1 MEEEIPLGVIDRFKN
16 AWNVFLN
23 KDPTQDMARY
33 YGNSYYTRPDR
44 VHFTRG
50 NERTI
55 INSVYNRISV
65 DAAQI
70 YLRHVRLDDNE
81 RYISEI
87 DSSLNNCLKLEANLD
102 QTARAFIQD
111 VVASMLDEGCVAI
124 IPTDTNISIAN
135 NSFDILT
142 MRAAK
147 IVEWYP
153 QNVKVEVYNER
164 DGQKPQLTLPKDKIA
179 IIENPF
185 YAVMNEPNST
195 LQRYIRKLNQLDV
208 VDDQTSSGKL
218 DLIFQLPFAVKSEL
232 QKNRAE
238 ERRHSIEDQLS
249 GSKYGIA
256 YIDAA
261 EHVTQLNRPIE
272 NNFMKQVE
280 YLTDLLFSQLG
291 ITVEILNG
299 TANAETMQNY
309 YTRCI
314 EPIMSAIVDE
324 MKRKFLTPT
333 ARTQK
338 QSIMF
343 FRDPFKLVPIA
354 NIADIADKFTRNE
367 VLTSNEV
374 RQIVGMKP
382 VDDPRADALLNKNIS
397 QSEEVMEEYAPY
409 AKEDQEEI
417 QNGTG
422 TV

>member
-1 MEEEIPLGVIDRFKN
+1 MGIIDRFKN

-23 KDPTQDMARY
+23 KDPTREVMSY
-33 YGNSYYTRPDR
+33 YGNGYYTRPDR

-55 INSVYNRISV
+55 INSVFNRISV
-65 DAAQI
+65 DSAQI

-81 RYISEI
+81 RYVSEI
-87 DSSLNNCLKLEANLD
+87 DSPLNNCLKLEANLD
-102 QTARAFIQD
+102 QTSRAFIQD
-111 VVASMLDEGCVAI
+111 AVASMLDEGCVAI
-124 IPTDTNISIAN
+124 VPTDTNVSIT
-135 NSFDILT
+135 NSTFDILT

-147 IVEWYP
+147 VVEWYP

-164 DGQKPQLTLPKDKIA
+164 DGQKPQLILPKSKVA

-238 ERRHSIEDQLS
+238 ERRHSIEDQLA

-272 NNFMKQVE
+272 NNFMTQVE
-280 YLTDLLFSQLG
+280 YLTNLLFSQLG

-314 EPIMSAIVDE
+314 EPIMSAITDE

-343 FRDPFKLVPIA
+343 FRDPFKLVPIS

-397 QSEEVMEEYAPY
+397 QSEEVMEEYSPY
-409 AKEDQEEI
+409 ARKGQEEI
-417 QNGTG
+417 QNGT
-422 TV
+422 

>member
-1 MEEEIPLGVIDRFKN
+1 MGIIDRFKN

-23 KDPTQDMARY
+23 KDPTREVMNY
-33 YGNSYYTRPDR
+33 YGNGYYTRPDR

-55 INSVYNRISV
+55 INSVFNRISV

-87 DSSLNNCLKLEANLD
+87 DSPLNNCLKLEANLD
-102 QTARAFIQD
+102 QTSRAFIQD

-124 IPTDTNISIAN
+124 VPTDTNISIN
-135 NSFDILT
+135 NGSFDILT

-147 IVEWYP
+147 VVEWYP

-164 DGQKPQLTLPKDKIA
+164 DGQKPQLILPKSKVA

-238 ERRHSIEDQLS
+238 ERRHSIEDQLA

-299 TANAETMQNY
+299 TATAETMQNY

-314 EPIMSAIVDE
+314 EPIMSAIADE

-409 AKEDQEEI
+409 ARKGQEEI
-417 QNGTG
+417 QNGT
-422 TV
+422 